1 MEKIKIAVFGS
12 KNTTRYLLN
21 SLIEKL
27 DISLIVTVS
36 PELNEIHNIPDY
48 TDLSDFSK
56 SHGITLYQCKNYTL
70 KNEDDKNFINSKKL
84 DIAFVIGWQ
93 RLIPKQILS
102 NARIGFFGMHGS
114 SENLPKGRGRSPL
127 NWSII
132 EGRKHF
138 YTNLFKYNPGI
149 DDGDIV
155 DKVKF
160 QISNTDDAKTL
171 HFKNMVS
178 MRYLIEKNLDSLMGN
193 MLNLKNQPNLIP
205 TYYPKRTPSDSLIN
219 WELDIHKLERFIRA
233 VTKPF
238 NGAFTFIEDKK
249 IIVLKA
255 QIFDFFD
262 FDYDDKPLGSILEV
276 FDNKCFLVKCNGG
289 LLLVTDYQGEK
300 SLIKQNIIFHNNK
313 LSSQDFKIN
322 KNGFYDI

>member
-36 PELNEIHNIPDY
+36 PELNKIHNIPDY
-48 TDLSDFSK
+48 TDLNDFSK
-56 SHGITLYQCKNYTL
+56 SHGITLYQCKNYAL
-70 KNEDDKNFINSKKL
+70 KNEDDKKFINSKKL

-93 RLIPKQILS
+93 RLIPKEILS

-138 YTNLFKYNPGI
+138 YTNLFKYKPGI

-178 MRYLIEKNLDSLMGN
+178 MRYLIEKNLDSLMCN
-193 MLNLKNQPNLIP
+193 MLNLKNQPNFIP

-219 WELDIHKLERFIRA
+219 WELDIYKLERFIRA

-300 SLIKQNIIFHNNK
+300 SLIKQNIIFHNNN